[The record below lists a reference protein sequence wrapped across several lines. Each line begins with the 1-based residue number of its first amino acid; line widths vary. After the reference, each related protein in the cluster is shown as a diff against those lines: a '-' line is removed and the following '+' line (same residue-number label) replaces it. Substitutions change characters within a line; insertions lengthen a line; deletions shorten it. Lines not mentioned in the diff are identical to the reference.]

1 MRETILKWIK
11 KNDYQINV
19 LTNELRNEDLNDK
32 EYDETL
38 EKLDKARGMSIAF
51 NKTLSLLD
59 VR

>member
-59 VR
+59 GR